1 MRAAGD
7 DVTAVRKIGV
17 ACCAALFF
25 VGAEGEG
32 KEDGGRGGRGVRAR
46 VGRGLPTETTLTR
59 PAGLDGFCGFRF
71 TSEYLD
77 FFRFL
82 TAKSFLMEAPA
93 LPKEG
98 RTPQWRWVG
107 GSFGAARMF
116 TASLAVAKP
125 PPSRRGACRPRSRA
139 KRPGGP
145 RCVAE
150 AVASL
155 PVRWGGRGTDAPRGG
170 CGRFAPCP
178 PGVGDGGHRFASGAL
193 CEGSSSG
200 GNVIKLSDEV
210 IQTPAS
216 L

>member
-25 VGAEGEG
+25 VGAEREG
-32 KEDGGRGGRGVRAR
+32 KEDGGCGGRGVRAR

-116 TASLAVAKP
+116 IASLAVAKP

-155 PVRWGGRGTDAPRGG
+155 PVRLGGMGDFGRDGVRWEGGRRSLRSLAAGAGMDGSVRWTVGAAGG
-170 CGRFAPCP
+170 GARCP
-178 PGVGDGGHRFASGAL
+178 PEVV
-193 CEGSSSG
+193 
-200 GNVIKLSDEV
+200 VIRCF
-210 IQTPAS
+210 
-216 L
+216 